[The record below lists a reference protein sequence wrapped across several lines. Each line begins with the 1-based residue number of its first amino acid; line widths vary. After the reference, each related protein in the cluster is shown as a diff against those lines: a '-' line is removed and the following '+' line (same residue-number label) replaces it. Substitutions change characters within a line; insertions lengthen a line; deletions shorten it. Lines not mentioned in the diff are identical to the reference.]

1 VLRYRDLGRPL
12 VGREKELALLEG
24 SLDQLATGSAGFVEI
39 IGEPGIGKTRLLS
52 ELARSAG
59 QRGKLVLTGRAPEF
73 ELESPLGILVE
84 AIDHHLAGA
93 GSRVLET
100 LDADH
105 VGMLAAVFPSL
116 ARHGAV
122 PATVLEAER
131 YLLHR
136 ALHALIEGLAAA
148 PDGLVLLLDD
158 IHWTDAAFGELLSHL
173 LRHPPQAPV
182 LLVLAYRPRQLPVRL
197 GAALAAGVGEG
208 LVQRLELGPLTAEET
223 DQLLGS
229 AWSRSW
235 RRALYQATGG
245 NPFYLE
251 ALAAARGAPDQP
263 PSPPQGE
270 VVIGDVPPLVSAAL
284 HAELDVLSG
293 TGRLVA
299 QAAAVAGDPFDLEL
313 VAHVAGLEESVVLSA
328 IDELKDRDVIREVS
342 DSPRFSFRHPL
353 VRHVIY
359 ATTGT
364 GWRLS
369 AHAAAATALAASG
382 ASVVAR
388 AQHVEHAARAGDEEA
403 LAVLVDAAETTMSWA
418 PATAAHWLRAALRL
432 LTDSSQAAPRRL
444 ELLIALAYALG
455 ASGYLHES
463 RDTLHEVL
471 RLLPPEDVGC
481 RARAAAL
488 CAMTERLL
496 GRHAEARAQLLE
508 ELTTLPDPAAPEAG
522 LLKMELAAC
531 SLLGES
537 DAAHPYWAQQSVLA
551 ARSQRDRVLEATAC
565 AALALAHCTAGDIDQ
580 AIASVEEAARLVD
593 GLHDGELARR
603 LDVMVW
609 LGWSEIYLERHTEAL
624 RHLCRGVDLARARG
638 QSPALPRL
646 LVPLGRVHTL
656 LGRLSEASLFVDDAL
671 EAAFLS
677 GSNDLR
683 TMALAGQCQ
692 IATLSGDVKTAVQ
705 AGRQATEAAGAV
717 RGRWRPFAWV
727 ALAEACLADGD
738 PEGCIKAVAVPGGDP
753 ELGGIFAPTRPEVY
767 ELLTRAEL
775 ALGRCEKATAWAD
788 RAEAAAEA
796 LGLGGQT
803 GFALLARAGAL
814 LAADPGA
821 AAECGRRAAASF
833 DAIDDRIDAGRAH
846 LAAGLALGASRDWE
860 GAAAELT
867 RAKRL
872 FTHSGARR
880 LSDRVVSEQRR
891 LRRVRQRLDEPV
903 ASASPGGAARGA
915 VPEPNGKVGLR
926 ALSRRERQIAEL
938 VSKGETNRQIAR
950 GLGVSE
956 KTVETHL
963 ARSFAKLE
971 VTSRAAVASIV
982 ARGDAPA
989 EGE

>member
-1 VLRYRDLGRPL
+1 
-12 VGREKELALLEG
+12 
-24 SLDQLATGSAGFVEI
+24 
-39 IGEPGIGKTRLLS
+39 
-52 ELARSAG
+52 
-59 QRGKLVLTGRAPEF
+59 
-73 ELESPLGILVE
+73 
-84 AIDHHLAGA
+84 
-93 GSRVLET
+93 
-100 LDADH
+100 
-105 VGMLAAVFPSL
+105 
-116 ARHGAV
+116 
-122 PATVLEAER
+122 
-131 YLLHR
+131 
-136 ALHALIEGLAAA
+136 
-148 PDGLVLLLDD
+148 
-158 IHWTDAAFGELLSHL
+158 
-173 LRHPPQAPV
+173 
-182 LLVLAYRPRQLPVRL
+182 VR
-197 GAALAAGVGEG
+197 
-208 LVQRLELGPLTAEET
+208 
-223 DQLLGS
+223 
-229 AWSRSW
+229 
-235 RRALYQATGG
+235 
-245 NPFYLE
+245 
-251 ALAAARGAPDQP
+251 
-263 PSPPQGE
+263 
-270 VVIGDVPPLVSAAL
+270 
-284 HAELDVLSG
+284 
-293 TGRLVA
+293 
-299 QAAAVAGDPFDLEL
+299 
-313 VAHVAGLEESVVLSA
+313 
-328 IDELKDRDVIREVS
+328 
-342 DSPRFSFRHPL
+342 
-353 VRHVIY
+353 
-359 ATTGT
+359 
-364 GWRLS
+364 
-369 AHAAAATALAASG
+369 G

-403 LAVLVDAAETTMSWA
+403 LVVLVDAAETTMAWA

-444 ELLIALAYALG
+444 QLLTALAYALG

-471 RLLPPEDVGC
+471 RLVPPEDTEC
-481 RARAAAL
+481 HARAAAL

-508 ELTTLPDPAAPEAG
+508 ELTTLPDPGAPEAA

-531 SLLGES
+531 GLLGES
-537 DAAHPYWAQQSVLA
+537 DAAHPFWAQQSVLA
-551 ARSQRDRVLEATAC
+551 ARSQHDRVLEATAC
-565 AALALAHCTAGDIDQ
+565 AALALAHCTAGSIDQ
-580 AIASVEEAARLVD
+580 AIASIDEAARLVD

-609 LGWSEIYLERHTEAL
+609 LGWCEIYLERYAEAL

-646 LVPLGRVHTL
+646 LVPLGRVSTL

-738 PEGCIKAVAVPGGDP
+738 PEGCISAVAVPGGDP
-753 ELGGIFAPTRPEVY
+753 GLGGIFAPTRPEVY

-775 ALGRCEKATAWAD
+775 ALGRSERATAWAD
-788 RAEAAAEA
+788 RGVAAAEA

-814 LAADPGA
+814 LARDLGA

-833 DAIDDRIDAGRAH
+833 DAIDDPIDAGRAH
-846 LAAGLALGASRDWE
+846 LAAGLALGASSDWD

-867 RAKRL
+867 RAKKL
-872 FTHSGARR
+872 FTQSGAPGLR
-880 LSDRVVSEQRR
+880 DRVVSEQRR
-891 LRRVRQRLDEPV
+891 LRRRQRLREPV
-903 ASASPGGAARGA
+903 PPASPGGAARGA
-915 VPEPNGKVGLR
+915 LPAPDSKVGLHT
-926 ALSRRERQIAEL
+926 LSRRERQIAEL

-982 ARGDAPA
+982 ARGDGPG
-989 EGE
+989 EGTKGDQPWG